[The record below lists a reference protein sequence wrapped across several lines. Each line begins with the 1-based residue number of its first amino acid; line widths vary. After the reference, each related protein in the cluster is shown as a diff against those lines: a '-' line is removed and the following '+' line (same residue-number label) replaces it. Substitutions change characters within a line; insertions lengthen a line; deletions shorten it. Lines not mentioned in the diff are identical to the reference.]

1 MDLKN
6 TIAMKRIY
14 KKPETKPLHLL
25 QKTFLMAGSG
35 PSDKPTHVIDDGSG
49 NQTIGV
55 GDENSRS
62 WGRGM
67 WDDME

>member
-1 MDLKN
+1 
-6 TIAMKRIY
+6 
-14 KKPETKPLHLL
+14 
-25 QKTFLMAGSG
+25 MAGSG